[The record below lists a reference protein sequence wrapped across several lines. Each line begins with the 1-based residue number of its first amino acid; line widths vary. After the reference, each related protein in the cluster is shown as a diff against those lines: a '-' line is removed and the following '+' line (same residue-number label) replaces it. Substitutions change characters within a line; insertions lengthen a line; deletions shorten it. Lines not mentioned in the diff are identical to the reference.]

1 MSSSFSSSSRAASS
15 SQRRFAPAGQ
25 TRSPVRYRV
34 GPLDYEPATPCWCK
48 NRPKAAMWISWSY
61 ENPGRRYK
69 TCARS
74 QMGGC
79 EMYEWFD
86 DPIENLFLKQLVID
100 LRDKVRQLERI
111 NSELR
116 AEATSVQQRQAAQKA
131 VQPAPEDNVAVNPGI
146 RAVNDALTASRASFA
161 TEVWFPCILISSYI
175 IKLLCDDSVSYT
187 NAGV

>member
-48 NRPKAAMWISWSY
+48 NRPKAAMWISWSD

-74 QMGGC
+74 
-79 EMYEWFD
+79 
-86 DPIENLFLKQLVID
+86 QLVID

-146 RAVNDALTASRASFA
+146 RYAKALALIVLLAAVSIY
-161 TEVWFPCILISSYI
+161 VG
-175 IKLLCDDSVSYT
+175 K
-187 NAGV
+187 